1 MLVSLRGFEE
11 DKGDIILKYNEEE
24 ARKLKAF
31 KELPE
36 NGTGVGI
43 NAANSQD

>member
-11 DKGDIILKYNEEE
+11 DKGDIIHKYTEEE
-24 ARKLKAF
+24 SRQLKAF

-36 NGTGVGI
+36 NGIRSG
-43 NAANSQD
+43 